1 MWLVKILHLGR
12 GGSGTGFTSLN
23 DQSEE
28 RGRTTVL
35 TPTDSSSSTTRSDGR
50 YVAKSLRIAAVL
62 VAGGLIAAACG
73 SSSPSATKKDFTK
86 HSSTASGST
95 TTTRAKGAGTTTTTA
110 AGTGTTTTTASS
122 STPKNGTVATAA
134 KSTTPKGA
142 TTTTAAAASTPGGS
156 LSSNLTSTPSASLTG
171 IGASS
176 IEPFYGKVL
185 YQYNK
190 LNSGVTVNFT
200 GSGSGP
206 GVTAIEQN
214 TANFG
219 QSEVP
224 MTAAQLAA
232 SKGPVLQV
240 PVDLGGVAVSYHV
253 SGVQGGLKLNG
264 PVLADIYLRKI
275 TNWNDPAIAALNP
288 GVTLPNEN
296 IIPVFRSDTSGPGYD
311 LDQYLIDTST
321 DWTGAIGATSPST
334 TWPTAGRAS
343 GDSGEDLNAG
353 VANYI
358 QETEGAIGYVEYS
371 YALEANFTNAALLSK
386 SNTYLTPSISTIAS
400 AGATATSLSSTNFNI
415 IWSAGS
421 SAYPLANF
429 SWALLYQKQSST
441 NTGIVLGKLFQWV
454 TTSGQSYSSGL
465 GYAPLPSVAVNLAHS
480 TLLGLQTASGSP
492 IFTN

>member
-1 MWLVKILHLGR
+1 MRTTNSPHSTEIHGR
-12 GGSGTGFTSLN
+12 
-23 DQSEE
+23 
-28 RGRTTVL
+28 RRIGRTFAIGVVVL
-35 TPTDSSSSTTRSDGR
+35 
-50 YVAKSLRIAAVL
+50 
-62 VAGGLIAAACG
+62 AGGLIAAACG
-73 SSSPSATKKDFTK
+73 SSSPSATKSTSDTHPKSGTTK
-86 HSSTASGST
+86 THQPSASSTTTTTGATGGST
-95 TTTRAKGAGTTTTTA
+95 TTTVGSGSSTTKTTTATKGTTTPTTA
-110 AGTGTTTTTASS
+110 K
-122 STPKNGTVATAA
+122 P
-134 KSTTPKGA
+134 
-142 TTTTAAAASTPGGS
+142 ASTPGGS
-156 LSSNLTSTPSASLTG
+156 LSANPTSSPSASLTG

-176 IEPFYGKVL
+176 IQPFYGKVL
-185 YQYNK
+185 YEYNK
-190 LNSGVTVNFT
+190 LDPGVTVNFT

-214 TANFG
+214 TASFG

-232 SKGPVLQV
+232 SKGPVVQV

-253 SGVQGGLKLNG
+253 SGVSGGLKLDG
-264 PVLADIYLRKI
+264 PTLAQIYLRKI

-288 GVTLPNEN
+288 GVNLPNEN

-311 LDQYLIDTST
+311 LDQYLIDTSST
-321 DWTGAIGATSPST
+321 WTSAIGASSPST
-334 TWPTAGRAS
+334 TWPTAGRAT

-353 VANYI
+353 VAGYI

-371 YALEANFTNAALLSK
+371 YALEANFTNAALLTK
-386 SNTYLTPSISTIAS
+386 SNTYVTPSVSSIAA

-421 SAYPLANF
+421 QAYPLANF
-429 SWALLYQKQSST
+429 SWALIYQKQSTT

-465 GYAPLPSVAVNLAHS
+465 GYAPLPPTAVSLAHS
-480 TLLGLQTASGSP
+480 TLLGLESASGSP